1 MWFLVFVKYKIT
13 IPFFPC
19 FNKCGMILPQWL
31 LPIFMGSLELKDKS
45 TDPAQENAKNKEG
58 TPSFLYIYIATWS

>member
-1 MWFLVFVKYKIT
+1 
-13 IPFFPC
+13 
-19 FNKCGMILPQWL
+19 MILPQWL
-31 LPIFMGSLELKDKS
+31 LPIFMGSLELKDKP